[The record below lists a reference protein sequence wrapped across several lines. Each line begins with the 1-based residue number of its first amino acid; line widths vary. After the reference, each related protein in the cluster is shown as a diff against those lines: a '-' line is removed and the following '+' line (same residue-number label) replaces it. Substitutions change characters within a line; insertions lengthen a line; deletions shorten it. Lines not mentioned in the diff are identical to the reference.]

1 MLLTVSLVAYSKPSK
16 GLKMWKKKLVMQP
29 TRKGLQWRYNECQL
43 NCQHRAQATINRPSN
58 SPVIKILPPLIC
70 LGSPW
75 CRWMSEQR
83 QRIGMRDTPY
93 LSTWNRGHPP
103 AKRGPYRRLAIIR
116 CTPALFHHSW
126 VPLFGRNRRVGWR
139 AGQDLIVIQYVGS
152 YVRHRYGVYRELTS
166 REGWRPALS

>member
-1 MLLTVSLVAYSKPSK
+1 M
-16 GLKMWKKKLVMQP
+16 KKKLVMQP
-29 TRKGLQWRYNECQL
+29 IRKGLQWRYNECQL
-43 NCQHRAQATINRPSN
+43 NCQHRAQATINRQSN
-58 SPVIKILPPLIC
+58 SPIIRILPPLVC

-83 QRIGMRDTPY
+83 QHIGMRDTPY

-103 AKRGPYRRLAIIR
+103 AKRGPYRRLAIIH

-126 VPLFGRNRRVGWR
+126 APLFGRNRRAGWR